1 MEMRIEDLEEQ
12 LALKREKYD
21 ELHKSLMER
30 YEALSDRR
38 DALAGRWKSNS
49 PHSNELDT
57 RCRELLDPV
66 RSAIFDFAKIEE
78 DRMKR
83 IVPLA
88 RAMAMVRKS
97 NAKKKLPLLGDLL
110 ESIQWDLDVGLFLRI
125 QILERYELAV
135 GNLGAFFDKEFPTVN

>member
-1 MEMRIEDLEEQ
+1 
-12 LALKREKYD
+12 
-21 ELHKSLMER
+21 
-30 YEALSDRR
+30 
-38 DALAGRWKSNS
+38 
-49 PHSNELDT
+49 
-57 RCRELLDPV
+57 
-66 RSAIFDFAKIEE
+66 
-78 DRMKR
+78 MKR